1 MDIEAL
7 ARSRDLSRQV
17 NKELQQIVDE
27 ADKTSV
33 VKLEPTYKSVLN
45 QPSLIAVSSTSAIE
59 PTGITT
65 SVAETSFN
73 SFTVNLPRPALNV
86 KSLQLLSMNAPQAQ
100 VNIPDN
106 ALCFWFYKMATQN
119 FQWKEYDSETTYVP
133 GDNVSIFDEDNS
145 IWNSWRAV
153 ETNTASE
160 PALDNDNWV
169 KTSTFKYE
177 SPNIFNL
184 FCVRLLPSYY
194 KEELVFNNGGF
205 NRTFTSYEDLQT
217 ELQKATSTIDLTL
230 LFGAKNVLTEV
241 TEFAE
246 YTPVANPEEISIT
259 FNPIKNKFIFQ
270 GMYTNQPNQPPI
282 WNQNT
287 LYPPQ
292 SLVRYTPE
300 GGEEAIYVNYS
311 AELTYP
317 PDNAS
322 PVTSWVIYYYDNT
335 TIWNTYL
342 LAGYN
347 DPNVIYLQGEAV
359 NLEWNPYHL
368 FQPGSKS
375 ITYFDGPFGTRYN
388 NYQYEW
394 TNNFLTI
401 NERPPDGYWNAPPI
415 PFGNTVD
422 IFYEVGVTVYTV
434 LAGGTY
440 YRCLIAH
447 YWSNPAAA
455 PDGPNGY
462 WQPVNNPW
470 SPVAYENVS
479 TGMNYISKTYDFRD
493 PFQPTRVLGI
503 PGQPYTKIT
512 SQLQQIINNQTL
524 NRILGFT
531 WNGAN
536 MPTSFTRLPD
546 LDDNIAFGSLLT
558 LFINRLRP
566 VPTYAYAFPQGDGL
580 LGAYTESPIISLNYY
595 TADSFCNLV
604 YSSTI
609 TVYTRILGG
618 STTDTVRNT
627 NLLAIMP
634 LNCGNLGVTFSAN
647 FIDNQLTKVDNDIY
661 SIEFEF
667 RTDND
672 QPYWFSNN
680 AVITLQLKLTY
691 E

>member
-7 ARSRDLSRQV
+7 ARSRDLSKQV
-17 NKELQQIVDE
+17 SKELEE
-27 ADKTSV
+27 AINEAEKTQTIKVETTFQSV
-33 VKLEPTYKSVLN
+33 IN
-45 QPSLIAVSSTSAIE
+45 QPSLIGISSTSAIQ
-59 PTGITT
+59 PTAITS

-73 SFTVNLPRPALNV
+73 SFTINLPRPALNV
-86 KSLQLLSMNAPQAQ
+86 KSIQLLSMNAPQAQ

-119 FQWKEYDSETTYVP
+119 FRWQEYDSETTYVP
-133 GDNVSIFDEDNS
+133 GDNISIFDAENS

-217 ELQKATSTIDLTL
+217 EIQKATSAIDLTL
-230 LFGAKNVLTEV
+230 LFGATNVLTDV
-241 TEFAE
+241 TEFSE

-259 FNPIKNKFIFQ
+259 FNPTKNKFIFQ
-270 GMYTNQPNQPPI
+270 GTYTNQPNQPPI
-282 WNQNT
+282 WNENT

-300 GGEEAIYVNYS
+300 GGDVAIYVNYS
-311 AELTYP
+311 AERTYP

-322 PVTSWVIYYYDNT
+322 PTTSWVIYYDDNT

-342 LAGYN
+342 LSGYN
-347 DPNVIYLQGEAV
+347 DPNVIKLQGEAV
-359 NLEWNPYHL
+359 KLEWNPYHL
-368 FQPGSKS
+368 FQAGSVGIYYNDILWKNAYLS
-375 ITYFDGPFGTRYN
+375 IN
-388 NYQYEW
+388 QQ
-394 TNNFLTI
+394 
-401 NERPPDGYWNAPPI
+401 PPDGIWDNLTKYKVGDVVAWNDSI
-415 PFGNTVD
+415 WRN
-422 IFYEVGVTVYTV
+422 
-434 LAGGTY
+434 
-440 YRCLIAH
+440 YRCIQANDGTLPDNEDYWTLIEV
-447 YWSNPAAA
+447 Y
-455 PDGPNGY
+455 
-462 WQPVNNPW
+462 NNPW
-470 SPVAYENVS
+470 FPDELEFT
-479 TGMNYISKTYDFRD
+479 TGYFSGLNYISKTYDFRD

-503 PGQPYTKIT
+503 PGQPFTRIS
-512 SQLQQIINNQTL
+512 SQLQPTINNQTL

-531 WNGAN
+531 WDGAN
-536 MPTSFTRLPD
+536 MQTSFTQLPD
-546 LDDNIAFGSLLT
+546 LDDKIAFGSLLT

-566 VPTYAYAFPQGDGL
+566 VPTYAYAFPQQPVL
-580 LGAYTESPIISLNYY
+580 LEAYTQSPIISLYYY

-627 NLLAIMP
+627 NLLGIMP

-647 FIDNQLTKVDNDIY
+647 FIDNPLVKVDNDIY

-667 RTDND
+667 RTDNN
-672 QPYWFSNN
+672 QLYWFSNN